1 MKNWFNYIDSKA
13 QDEIKKL
20 SDKEIQKILTEKFEY
35 ILTLM
40 RYSKC
45 ANLKVKAYDESA
57 EWGEWTFACGLPEE
71 WNSYFQKFIDWKIE
85 FSEIPVEYFRPKYLY
100 YRLQFLVTKEND
112 VLWPIIDFELQRAE
126 VSDFWDV
133 IRNTR
138 EAIVHNLPVTS
149 IAMFFN
155 TFEDI
160 YIWKYQIKKWRAKKM
175 WVLNLYRDMLQTS
188 WQLDMRDNK
197 TKLDQ
202 FRILSL
208 YYRLKNEFPDDFR
221 VEVIVDN
228 DVQAEFDAF
237 ILHIDDILDIN
248 INNNDRV
255 RKKNEILWPIIDRLW
270 QKDMDNLKK
279 QKIKEAIEQET
290 KNQEDQLEN
299 TKEKT
304 QNDLED
310 NFNNDKNDEQ
320 EQQENWEWNESW
332 EDNMNW
338 NTTWEWNESWE
349 DDMNW
354 NTTWEWSESWED
366 DINWNNSWKSVD
378 NINSWNLQNDGSELE
393 KQIQKKLNEMSED
406 EMKKLEEQIKDEI
419 DEKNIRENWDSLQL
433 QKELLNK
440 NGKSGKWTETGKS
453 GEWRETVKLWE
464 WTESRKLWKWT
475 ETGKTWE
482 WTETRKLWEWTET
495 GKTGDWTETGK
506 PGERMEAESS
516 REWTEARKSWEWT
529 EAGKL
534 WEEIEAEKPWEW
546 TEAGVIWPWKTGNG
560 KMEWWSNLWRRECGL
575 EYKQE
580 ENNGWTLQEKIQWQ
594 LDAMLRATEKKE
606 QDMKKEKNF
615 YERIR
620 AIEKSVHEED
630 FQIMRELEIEL
641 EKMEKQVES
650 DIETDDIKEKIRW
663 RIEKMKEYIKGKEMA
678 YEEELENSG
687 FDREESSLYEEY
699 KSIEKEMEKYL
710 DDFIKELEEEIPKLS
725 EFNLA
730 WWYSS
735 GRISDVNDAG
745 KKVRLWQFWE
755 KLYSRTE
762 ETEWLKINLWI
773 CLSID
778 NSWSMSGELYD
789 TRRLVVFL
797 WLLCE
802 RWWIPFHINTFSEWL
817 KIIKNTD
824 DEFETQKWIFM
835 RELNADWGC
844 TNMWIAVQKNL
855 EVIDEVKSAHPDTV
869 FLPIFITDWAAN
881 EWITGQELMELMK
894 WFDWLSIVAGIWIKE
909 SRLEQWYP
917 DSDVIWMNDSSE
929 IMTKLLESLKQFF
942 VDNKSQIFKST
953 HQ

>member
-40 RYSKC
+40 KYSKC

-126 VSDFWDV
+126 VSDFWDI

-160 YIWKYQIKKWRAKKM
+160 YIWKHQIKKWRAKKM

-197 TKLDQ
+197 TKLEQ

-208 YYRLKNEFPDDFR
+208 YYRLKNEFPGDFE
-221 VEVIVDN
+221 VEVIADD
-228 DVQAEFDAF
+228 DVQAEFDDF
-237 ILHIDDILDIN
+237 ILHMDDILDIN
-248 INNNDRV
+248 INNKDRV
-255 RKKNEILWPIIDRLW
+255 KKKNDILWPIIDRLW

-279 QKIKEAIEQET
+279 QKIKEEIEQEA
-290 KNQEDQLEN
+290 KKQEDQLEN

-304 QNDLED
+304 QNDLEY
-310 NFNNDKNDEQ
+310 NFNNDKNDKQ
-320 EQQENWEWNESW
+320 EQQEN
-332 EDNMNW
+332 
-338 NTTWEWNESWE
+338 WEWNESWE

-366 DINWNNSWKSVD
+366 NMNWNNPWKSVD
-378 NINSWNLQNDGSELE
+378 NINSWNLQNDGYELE
-393 KQIQKKLNEMSED
+393 KQIQKKLNEMNED
-406 EMKKLEEQIKDEI
+406 EMKKLEEQVKNEI
-419 DEKNIRENWDSLQL
+419 DKKNIRENGDSLQL
-433 QKELLNK
+433 QKELLNR
-440 NGKSGKWTETGKS
+440 NGKPGDWTETGNP
-453 GEWRETVKLWE
+453 GER
-464 WTESRKLWKWT
+464 TEARKP
-475 ETGKTWE
+475 
-482 WTETRKLWEWTET
+482 WEWTET
-495 GKTGDWTETGK
+495 GK
-506 PGERMEAESS
+506 A
-516 REWTEARKSWEWT
+516 
-529 EAGKL
+529 
-534 WEEIEAEKPWEW
+534 WEEMRTEKPWEW

-620 AIEKSVHEED
+620 AIEKNVHKED
-630 FQIMRELEIEL
+630 FQLMRELETEL

-710 DDFIKELEEEIPKLS
+710 DDFIKGLEEEIPKLS

-755 KLYSRTE
+755 KLYSRAE
-762 ETEWLKINLWI
+762 EKEWLKINLWI